1 MPSQTTE
8 DLVTEDSAA
17 RSYYSVGP
25 RRRAVGR
32 VLALALVVGGALRS
46 HLVRPEPGPGY
57 VFRDTQPNSSL
68 PVGFNPCRPVE
79 YVVYAVHAPPGTEGV
94 VGSAIEEISDA
105 TGLEFVYRGP
115 AQNPLVKEPSED
127 GSVREP
133 VLIGWARPQDVD
145 KLADR
150 TAGLGGSSHAWN
162 AERGEFEYVR
172 GRVILD
178 TEAAAEM
185 LERVDGRKYV
195 RAVVMHELGHVLGL
209 DHVDD
214 PEQLMYDENV
224 GQTELGPGDRAGLA
238 ALGAGRCDG

>member
-1 MPSQTTE
+1 VLDVPTE
-8 DLVTEDSAA
+8 ERAA
-17 RSYYSVGP
+17 RGV
-25 RRRAVGR
+25 RRQVAVLLLVAA
-32 VLALALVVGGALRS
+32 VLLAVAGTLVWDRLF
-46 HLVRPEPGPGY
+46 PGPGY

-68 PVGFNPCRPVE
+68 PIGFNPCRPVE
-79 YVVYAVHAPPGTEGV
+79 YVVYAVHAPPGTDGV

-145 KLADR
+145 RLADR
-150 TAGLGGSSHAWN
+150 TAGLGGSSHAWD

-172 GRVILD
+172 GTVILD

-185 LERVDGRKYV
+185 LERVDGRRYV

-224 GQTELGPGDRAGLA
+224 GQTELGYGDREGLA
-238 ALGAGRCDG
+238 ALGAGRCES